1 MIQKIS
7 KNKRLNIPY
16 NSFGAKGK
24 QKSFTHK
31 EAEAIVDL
39 LPGDTEDVYWAERAR
54 IRKAEPEMATREEVF
69 KILNAE

>member
-16 NSFGAKGK
+16 TSFDAKGK
-24 QKSFTHK
+24 QKPFTRK

-39 LPGDTEDVYWAERAR
+39 LPDDTEEAYWAEQAR
-54 IRKAEPEMATREEVF
+54 IRMAEPEMATREEVF
-69 KILNAE
+69 KILNAK